1 MQKPSDADTTGKR
14 VLSFIERIERLDE
27 EIKASRGDRSEVLK
41 EAKFQGFDTKTILR
55 IVKERKKTAQERE
68 EEEALL
74 DLYKAAIGMLDGTPL
89 GYAAIHRLQKK
100 KPAEQVDDE
109 IVEEAEEVEPLVT
122 EESIQEA
129 RTLGMS
135 DASDGKPVT
144 SNPFPA
150 HDARRAAYDE
160 GWCQA
165 AGTDGMD
172 IPDAW
177 KPAPKGKK
185 KPDGE
190 EGAE

>member
-89 GYAAIHRLQKK
+89 GCAAIHRLQKK